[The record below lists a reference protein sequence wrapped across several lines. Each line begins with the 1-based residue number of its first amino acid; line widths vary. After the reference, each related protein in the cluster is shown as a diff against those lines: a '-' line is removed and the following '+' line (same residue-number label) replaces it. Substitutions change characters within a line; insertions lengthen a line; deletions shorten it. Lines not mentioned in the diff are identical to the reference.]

1 MWAMLL
7 IVFAGAGFTAYRR
20 KRDGSALTAA

>member
-7 IVFAGAGFTAYRR
+7 IGFAGVGFTAYRR
-20 KRDGSALTAA
+20 KRDGSALTAG